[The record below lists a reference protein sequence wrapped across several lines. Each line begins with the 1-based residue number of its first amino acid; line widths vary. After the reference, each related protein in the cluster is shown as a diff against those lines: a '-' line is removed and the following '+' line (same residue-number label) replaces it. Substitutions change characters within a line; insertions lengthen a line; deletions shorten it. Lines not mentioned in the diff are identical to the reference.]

1 MEVQTS
7 HCSAPGQ
14 HGEPPGP
21 GAGTQGTGEQPDLRA
36 GWRPVAT
43 PSPSLPELPAPNPT
57 CPGESWPLGTH
68 PPHTPCS
75 SSSVFRTCQVDLPQA
90 GSLISL
96 DPGQLPRTCPVS
108 LSSKGL
114 WWPEIPPPPLMFI
127 LSSCLPSLSCPLL
140 TKMSLLSRETLK
152 GPSPGSPLSSP
163 PVDPEGLCMPQST
176 DPILLEWTGPVG
188 DHVALSVEAPGRRQL
203 GFHRS
208 TSRKY
213 FTGAGPA

>member
-1 MEVQTS
+1 MTCPRSPRGVSEGTTQSPPDSHVAFLSGFPGYRRVEVQTP

-14 HGEPPGP
+14 RGEPPGP
-21 GAGTQGTGEQPDLRA
+21 RAGTEGTGEQPDLRA

-57 CPGESWPLGTH
+57 CSGESWPPGT
-68 PPHTPCS
+68 PLPTPCS

-108 LSSKGL
+108 PSSKGL

-140 TKMSLLSRETLK
+140 TKMSLLSREPLK
-152 GPSPGSPLSSP
+152 GPL
-163 PVDPEGLCMPQST
+163 
-176 DPILLEWTGPVG
+176 
-188 DHVALSVEAPGRRQL
+188 
-203 GFHRS
+203 
-208 TSRKY
+208 SRKPTQLPSY
-213 FTGAGPA
+213 GS